1 MHKAKAEHFESMK
14 YITKTYD
21 LFLIGISFFV
31 FLVSMV
37 TDTIDYYFYNKFY
50 EGFSIVIPTTIF
62 AFINLPILTIFTL
75 RKDYKSL
82 RVLGLINLFVFTTGF
97 LGFKIPLI
105 ILPLILCYGIYYIAK
120 EIKDR
125 VKKEQKSKTIET
137 DN

>member
-1 MHKAKAEHFESMK
+1 MHKLKAEHFESMK

-31 FLVSMV
+31 FLVSIV
-37 TDTIDYYFYNKFY
+37 TNSIDYYFYNEFY
-50 EGFSIVIPTTIF
+50 EGFSIVIPTIIF
-62 AFINLPILTIFTL
+62 AFINLLILIIFTI

-82 RVLGLINLFVFTTGF
+82 RMLGLINLMAFITGF
-97 LGFKIPLI
+97 LGFKIPLT
-105 ILPLILCYGIYYIAK
+105 ILPLILSYGIYYIAK

-125 VKKEQKSKTIET
+125 VKEEQKYKTIET

>member
-1 MHKAKAEHFESMK
+1 MK

-21 LFLIGISFFV
+21 LLLIGISFFV
-31 FLVSMV
+31 FLVSIV

-50 EGFSIVIPTTIF
+50 EGFSMVISTTIF
-62 AFINLPILTIFTL
+62 AFINLLILIIFTL

-82 RVLGLINLFVFTTGF
+82 RVLGLINLFVFITGF

-105 ILPLILCYGIYYIAK
+105 ILPLILSYGIYYIVK

-125 VKKEQKSKTIET
+125 VKEEQKSKIIET
-137 DN
+137 EN

>member
-1 MHKAKAEHFESMK
+1 MRKVKTEHFESMK

-21 LFLIGISFFV
+21 IFLIGISFFV
-31 FLVSMV
+31 FLVSIV
-37 TDTIDYYFYNKFY
+37 TDTLDYYFYNKFH
-50 EGFSIVIPTTIF
+50 EGYSTAISTTIF
-62 AFINLPILTIFTL
+62 AFINLLILIIFTL

-82 RVLGLINLFVFTTGF
+82 RVLGLINLFVFITGF

-125 VKKEQKSKTIET
+125 VKEQKSKIFET
-137 DN
+137 EN

>member
-1 MHKAKAEHFESMK
+1 MRKEIKEHFESMK

-31 FLVSMV
+31 FLLSIV
-37 TDTIDYYFYNKFY
+37 TDTIDYYFNNKFY
-50 EGFSIVIPTTIF
+50 EGFSVVIPTTIF
-62 AFINLPILTIFTL
+62 VLINLLILAVFTL

-82 RVLGLINLFVFTTGF
+82 RVLGLINLLVFVMGF

-105 ILPLILCYGIYYIAK
+105 ILPLILSYGIYYIVK

-125 VKKEQKSKTIET
+125 VKEEQESKIIET
-137 DN
+137 GN